1 MAKQREW
8 FLEMECTPSKD
19 AMKIVEV
26 TTKGLEYYKH
36 LVDQGEAGPERT
48 DSNFK
53 RTSTTVKMLSDNTAM
68 LERNHS

>member
-1 MAKQREW
+1 M
-8 FLEMECTPSKD
+8 
-19 AMKIVEV
+19 